1 MVEKCWVFYGISRP
15 VKKSLKA
22 PERRYVPWLHPQKTG
37 RFLTFSGDIGMELD
51 VALITLI

>member
-22 PERRYVPWLHPQKTG
+22 PERRYVPWLHPQNTG